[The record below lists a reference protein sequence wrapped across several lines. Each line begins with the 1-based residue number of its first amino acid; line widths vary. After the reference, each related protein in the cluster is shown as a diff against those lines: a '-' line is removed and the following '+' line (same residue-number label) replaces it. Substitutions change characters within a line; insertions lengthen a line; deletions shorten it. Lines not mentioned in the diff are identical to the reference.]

1 MSTITYT
8 VGTTNVW
15 VRGNITKSGVV
26 VASGTAGQTVEMCI
40 VPEGAATSGWSTVS
54 TWVDGYP
61 AIKAN
66 MPTLGVFH
74 VWGRVTTTDEGPVLV
89 DCGTYTVTPD

>member
-1 MSTITYT
+1 MTVITYT

-15 VRGNITKSGVV
+15 VRGNITKGGVV
-26 VASGTAGQTVEMCI
+26 VASGTPGQTVEMCV
-40 VPEGAATSGWSTVS
+40 VPDGAATSGWATVT

-61 AIKAN
+61 AIKQS
-66 MPTLGVFH
+66 MLSLGVFH

>member
-1 MSTITYT
+1 
-8 VGTTNVW
+8 
-15 VRGNITKSGVV
+15 
-26 VASGTAGQTVEMCI
+26 
-40 VPEGAATSGWSTVS
+40 
-54 TWVDGYP
+54 
-61 AIKAN
+61 